1 MRAVHRPC
9 RLWLDDL
16 RKRDSELADQVYI
29 FNSFFYKM
37 LSTDK
42 KSCVCTSNQ
51 TLTTILTLVQGR
63 GSIPQRAQVD
73 VEG

>member
-37 LSTDK
+37 LSTDR
-42 KSCVCTSNQ
+42 KSCVRASNR
-51 TLTTILTLVQGR
+51 TLTGRLTL
-63 GSIPQRAQVD
+63 I
-73 VEG
+73 